1 MSDFKINISGVTCG
15 GCVASIKNT
24 LSDLQQIQNID
35 VNPSTG
41 EANLSLSDD
50 MTLKTVIE
58 KINDLGK
65 FQVLGYELIN

>member
-24 LSDLQQIQNID
+24 LSDLQQIQSID